1 MLEQFSSGHNPM
13 KVPVQLLMFYDHYVV
28 EFLYERV
35 RPEHHP
41 LNPYLHQQRGL
52 QN

>member
-1 MLEQFSSGHNPM
+1 MPEQFFSGHNPM
-13 KVPVQLLMFYDHYVV
+13 KGPAQLLKSCDHYVV

-35 RPEHHP
+35 RPEHHH

-52 QN
+52 Q